1 MTIHVGAKHQVTLP
15 KAICRQAHL
24 SPGDPL
30 EVVYEDDTIILR
42 PQIHIPR
49 SQAYFW
55 TKEWQA
61 GEREAEEDLKAG
73 RVHGPFRTVKEM
85 KKAFQ
90 KPAR

>member
-15 KAICRQAHL
+15 REIMKRARL
-24 SPGDPL
+24 SAGDPL
-30 EVVYEDDTIILR
+30 EVIYEQEAIILR

-61 GEREAEEDLKAG
+61 GEREADEAIKSS

-85 KKAFQ
+85 KRHFK
-90 KPAR
+90 KLSR